1 MTNVENPS
9 DAVGRRV
16 REVRERRRLTVQQ
29 LSELCA
35 EKAGYELSVQ
45 ALYNLENGR
54 RDKDGRRRR
63 LVTVDELLALATALN
78 VAPVHLLVDPD
89 SSEPYPVTTLV
100 SAPPPAVRSWIRGL
114 KPLDDTDPRDFYTE
128 VPAVEFGK
136 REEHPERYGWVWD
149 VVKYLTRSMGRLY
162 RRGDGTA
169 VFELE
174 LPSRKGGEGGEPGEA
189 AER

>member
-1 MTNVENPS
+1 MAHTELGTPT
-9 DAVGRRV
+9 DRLAQRV
-16 REVRERRRLTVQQ
+16 KEVRERRGLTAQQ
-29 LSELCA
+29 LA
-35 EKAGYELSVQ
+35 EAMQ
-45 ALYNLENGR
+45 AHGIPWQRTTVVKLENR
-54 RDKDGRRRR
+54 TRESVTVNE
-63 LVTVDELLALATALN
+63 LVTLAYVLD

-89 SSEPYPVTTLV
+89 SNEPYPVTTLV
-100 SAPPPAVRSWIRGL
+100 SAPAPAVRSWIRGF
-114 KPLDDTDPRDFYTE
+114 KPLDDTDPRGFYTE

-169 VFELE
+169 VFEVE